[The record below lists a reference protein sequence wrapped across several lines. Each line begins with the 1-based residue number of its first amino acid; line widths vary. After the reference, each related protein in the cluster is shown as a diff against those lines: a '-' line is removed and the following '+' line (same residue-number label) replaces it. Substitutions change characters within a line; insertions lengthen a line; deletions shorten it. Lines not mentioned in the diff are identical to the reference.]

1 MTGKVIV
8 ITGANGGLGRALAQR
23 FAGEGEKVVLLGRS
37 LDKVQEVASAI
48 GANAMAVACEATSP
62 DSIRAAF
69 AEIAKV
75 HPKIDV
81 LINNAAIFQPSP
93 IEEAS
98 DDHILTGILTNLA
111 GPMLCSRSAIP
122 MMERGG
128 LIINISSESV
138 DFPFPYLLVYQSTK
152 AGLEQF
158 SKGLHKELEGQGIR
172 VTTVRA
178 GQMMGP
184 GSSATMDPEM
194 GMRFF
199 QACLA
204 RGFNPMERGV
214 TQYDSTLGLFRY
226 LIDLPADMHVE
237 IATYQARKPEPA
249 PTAA

>member
-23 FAGEGEKVVLLGRS
+23 FADEGEQVVLLGRS
-37 LDKVQEVASAI
+37 LAKVQEVASAI
-48 GANAMAVACEATSP
+48 GASAMAVACEVTSP
-62 DSIRAAF
+62 DSVKAAF
-69 AEIAKV
+69 AEIAKF
-75 HPKIDV
+75 HPRIDV

-98 DDHILTGILTNLA
+98 DEHILGGILTNLA
-111 GPMLCSRSAIP
+111 GPMLVARSAIP
-122 MMERGG
+122 MLGRGG

-138 DFPFPYLLVYQSTK
+138 DYPFPYLLVYQSTK

-158 SKGLHKELEGQGIR
+158 SKGLHRELEDKGIR

-184 GSSATMDPEM
+184 GSSATMDPDM

-199 QACLA
+199 QACVA
-204 RGFNPMERGV
+204 RGFNPMERGI
-214 TQYDSTLGLFRY
+214 TQYESTLGLFRY
-226 LIDLPADMHVE
+226 LVDLPADMHID
-237 IATYQARKPEPA
+237 IATYQARKPD
-249 PTAA
+249 

>member
-1 MTGKVIV
+1 MANKVIV

-23 FAGEGEKVVLLGRS
+23 IASEGEQVVLLGRS
-37 LDKVQEVASAI
+37 LEKVQEVSSAI
-48 GANAMAVACEATSP
+48 GANAMAVACEVTSP
-62 DSIRAAF
+62 DSVRAAF

-75 HPKIDV
+75 HPQIDV

-98 DDHILTGILTNLA
+98 DEHILTGILTNLA
-111 GPMLCSRSAIP
+111 GPMLCARSAIP
-122 MMERGG
+122 MLNRGG

-158 SKGLHKELEGQGIR
+158 SKGLHKELEDKGIR

-178 GQMMGP
+178 GQMVGP

-199 QACLA
+199 QACVA

-214 TQYDSTLGLFRY
+214 MQYESTLGLFRL
-226 LIDLPADMHVE
+226 LIDLPADMHID
-237 IATYQARKPEPA
+237 IATYQARKPD
-249 PTAA
+249 

>member
-1 MTGKVIV
+1 MADKVIV

-23 FAGEGEKVVLLGRS
+23 FAGEDEKVVLLGRS
-37 LDKVQEVASAI
+37 LEKVQEVASAI
-48 GANAMAVACEATSP
+48 GENAMAVACEVTSP
-62 DSIRAAF
+62 ESVRAAF
-69 AEIAKV
+69 AEIAKA

-98 DDHILTGILTNLA
+98 DEHILTGILTNLA
-111 GPMLCSRSAIP
+111 GPMMCSRSAIP
-122 MMERGG
+122 MLNHGG
-128 LIINISSESV
+128 LIVNISSESV

-158 SKGLHKELEGQGIR
+158 SKGLHKELEDKGIR

-184 GSSATMDPEM
+184 GSSANMDPDM

-199 QACLA
+199 QACIA
-204 RGFNPMERGV
+204 RGFNPMERGI

-226 LIDLPADMHVE
+226 LVDLPADMHID
-237 IATYQARKPEPA
+237 IATYQARKPD
-249 PTAA
+249 

>member
-1 MTGKVIV
+1 MANKVIV

-23 FAGEGEKVVLLGRS
+23 FASEGEQVVLLGRS
-37 LDKVQEVASAI
+37 LEKVQEVSSAI
-48 GANAMAVACEATSP
+48 GANAMAVACEVTSP
-62 DSIRAAF
+62 DSVRAAF

-75 HPKIDV
+75 HPQIDV

-98 DDHILTGILTNLA
+98 DEHILTGILTNLA
-111 GPMLCSRSAIP
+111 GPMLCARSAIP
-122 MMERGG
+122 MLNRGG

-158 SKGLHKELEGQGIR
+158 SKGLHKELEDKGIR

-178 GQMMGP
+178 GQMVGP

-199 QACLA
+199 QACVA

-214 TQYDSTLGLFRY
+214 MQYESTLGLFRL
-226 LIDLPADMHVE
+226 LIDLPADMHID
-237 IATYQARKPEPA
+237 IATYQARKPD
-249 PTAA
+249 

>member
-1 MTGKVIV
+1 MSDKVIV

-23 FAGEGEKVVLLGRS
+23 FAADGEKVVLLGRS
-37 LDKVQEVASAI
+37 LEKVQEVASSI
-48 GANAMAVACEATSP
+48 GANAMAVACEVTSP
-62 DSIRAAF
+62 ESVRAAF

-75 HPKIDV
+75 HPRIDV

-111 GPMLCSRSAIP
+111 GPMMCSRSAIP
-122 MMERGG
+122 VLNRGG
-128 LIINISSESV
+128 LIVNISSESV

-158 SKGLHKELEGQGIR
+158 SKGLHKELEDKGIR

-184 GSSATMDPEM
+184 GSSANMDPDM

-199 QACLA
+199 QACIA
-204 RGFNPMERGV
+204 RGFNPMERGI
-214 TQYDSTLGLFRY
+214 THYDSTLGLFRY
-226 LIDLPADMHVE
+226 LVDLPADMHID
-237 IATYQARKPEPA
+237 IATYQARKPD
-249 PTAA
+249 